1 MKALLGF
8 ALLVSTLS
16 VHAQSYVLQMNG
28 TLLTQDAE
36 GRVYDL
42 NQFVNPNNIVGR
54 GKNWL
59 LDRQQLVTTI
69 SNKGFVFKKTDMKG
83 PKGIKAYGDS
93 WFISDKGEMNVVT
106 REGLLFTYTLDQFK
120 KSEVLL
126 AGGNWL
132 TLREGSQVS
141 FVTIDTVKG
150 FTYTLTPQVLAG
162 IGLNPMNIKEKG
174 GNYFVDSAGV
184 LFTVDRN
191 GLVSNKKTMGLFAAN
206 KKLGS
211 NYLVDAKGGVRVVLD
226 NGWMLLPNLPANM
239 GGLNKTGTTHAWDSK
254 GQFFTFAE
262 TAPDAEVSS
271 SNPAVFNGV
280 LSKLV
285 LQPVEQVDERTLLSR

>member
-16 VHAQSYVLQMNG
+16 VHAQSYILQMNG

-42 NQFVNPNNIVGR
+42 NQFVNPNNILSR

-59 LDRQQLVTTI
+59 VDRQQLVTTI

-83 PKGIKAYGDS
+83 PKGIKASGDS

-106 REGLLFTYTLDQFK
+106 REGLLFTYNLDQFK
-120 KSEVLL
+120 KSDVLL

-132 TLREGSQVS
+132 TLRQGSDVS

-184 LFTVDRN
+184 LFTVDRS
-191 GLVSNKKTMGLFAAN
+191 GLVANKKTMGTFAAN

-211 NYLVDAKGGVRVVLD
+211 NYLVDSMGGVRVVLD
-226 NGWMLLPNLPANM
+226 NGWMLLPNLPASM
-239 GGLNKTGTTHAWDSK
+239 GSINRTGTTHAWDAK

-262 TAPDAEVSS
+262 TAPDTEVTN
-271 SNPAVFNGV
+271 SNPAVFSSV

-285 LQPVEQVDERTLLSR
+285 QLPIEQVDERTLLSR